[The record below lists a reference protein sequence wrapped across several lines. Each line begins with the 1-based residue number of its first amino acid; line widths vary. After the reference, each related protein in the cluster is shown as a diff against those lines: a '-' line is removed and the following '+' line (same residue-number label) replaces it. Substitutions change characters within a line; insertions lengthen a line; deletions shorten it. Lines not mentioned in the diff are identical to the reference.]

1 VLVRHEA
8 GLYWLSATLS
18 SLFFCRE
25 RWDEQDIADLEF
37 YICGIHHP
45 DSTPLQFREEVD

>member
-18 SLFFCRE
+18 SLLFCG
-25 RWDEQDIADLEF
+25 DQDYDFLK
-37 YICGIHHP
+37 
-45 DSTPLQFREEVD
+45 V